1 MVPSKFRF
9 DNQVAIVTG
18 AGAGL
23 GRAYAVL
30 LAAHG
35 AKVVVNDVGGTQGDK
50 PRPADQVVLEIRA
63 QGGVAVPNYD
73 SVVDGTSVVATAI
86 QAFGR
91 VDIVVNNAGI
101 LRDRAFHKMSRSEW
115 DAVKSVHLDG
125 SFAVTHAAW
134 PYMRGQKYGRI
145 VNITSVNGLYGQAG
159 QANYAAAKAG
169 MVGFTKALAKEGVRS
184 NIKVNAVAPGAG
196 SSMTATILP
205 EVVVKQW
212 KPEYVAPTIAFLCHE
227 SAPCTGAVFEC
238 GGGWTA
244 QVQFTRSEGYFFDL
258 EKPISI
264 DAVADHWKDITDF
277 ANATNP
283 ELDEMTPQLKQIMS
297 KI

>member
-1 MVPSKFRF
+1 MMPSKFRF

-35 AKVVVNDVGGTQGDK
+35 AKVCVVGSLAFGLKAASRYQTTTLSLTVRTH
-50 PRPADQVVLEIRA
+50 PIVPAIRP
-63 QGGVAVPNYD
+63 
-73 SVVDGTSVVATAI
+73 I

-184 NIKVNAVAPGAG
+184 NIKVNVVAPGAG

-205 EVVVKQW
+205 EEVVKQW

>member
-1 MVPSKFRF
+1 IRVLLRQRNRTKQARNKMMPSKFRF

-23 GRAYAVL
+23 
-30 LAAHG
+30 
-35 AKVVVNDVGGTQGDK
+35 
-50 PRPADQVVLEIRA
+50 
-63 QGGVAVPNYD
+63 
-73 SVVDGTSVVATAI
+73 
-86 QAFGR
+86 
-91 VDIVVNNAGI
+91 
-101 LRDRAFHKMSRSEW
+101 
-115 DAVKSVHLDG
+115 
-125 SFAVTHAAW
+125 
-134 PYMRGQKYGRI
+134 
-145 VNITSVNGLYGQAG
+145 
-159 QANYAAAKAG
+159 AAAKAG

-184 NIKVNAVAPGAG
+184 NIKVNVVAPGAG

-205 EVVVKQW
+205 EEVVKQW

>member
-1 MVPSKFRF
+1 M
-9 DNQVAIVTG
+9 
-18 AGAGL
+18 
-23 GRAYAVL
+23 GRREKRAPRRKYRHIFQQTYRKITL
-30 LAAHG
+30 RP
-35 AKVVVNDVGGTQGDK
+35 VG
-50 PRPADQVVLEIRA
+50 
-63 QGGVAVPNYD
+63 
-73 SVVDGTSVVATAI
+73 
-86 QAFGR
+86 
-91 VDIVVNNAGI
+91 
-101 LRDRAFHKMSRSEW
+101 
-115 DAVKSVHLDG
+115 
-125 SFAVTHAAW
+125 FAVTHAAW

-184 NIKVNAVAPGAG
+184 NIKVNVVAPGAG

-205 EVVVKQW
+205 EEVVKQW

>member
-1 MVPSKFRF
+1 MMPSKFRF

-23 GRAYAVL
+23 
-30 LAAHG
+30 
-35 AKVVVNDVGGTQGDK
+35 
-50 PRPADQVVLEIRA
+50 
-63 QGGVAVPNYD
+63 
-73 SVVDGTSVVATAI
+73 AI

-125 SFAVTHAAW
+125 T
-134 PYMRGQKYGRI
+134 
-145 VNITSVNGLYGQAG
+145 
-159 QANYAAAKAG
+159 AAKAG

-205 EVVVKQW
+205 EEVVKQW